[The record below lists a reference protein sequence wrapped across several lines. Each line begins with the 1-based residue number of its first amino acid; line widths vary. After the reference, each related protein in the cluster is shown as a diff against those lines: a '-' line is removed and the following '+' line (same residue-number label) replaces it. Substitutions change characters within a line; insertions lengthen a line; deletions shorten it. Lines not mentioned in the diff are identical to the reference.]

1 MRNPLKKNDLF
12 WRSPEISYFCIG
24 YVAKKK
30 FFGDKIKIKM
40 ALQSIENKILAAIKR
55 KKNGTILF
63 ASDFADMGERKAI
76 NKAFERITMSG
87 KIIRLARGIYC
98 KPKVDTEFGFGIM
111 YPSVDDVAQA
121 IAQRDKCRIVPTGD
135 AALNKLGLSTQVPM
149 NAVYFTDGT
158 PRRIKIYNGRG
169 ILFKHVV
176 PKRLDF
182 KSELIMLITFA
193 LQELGQGNVNKEQL
207 NRIEQ
212 LLSNEPKER
221 IAEDLKLVPSWIR
234 SIILKAYE

>member
-1 MRNPLKKNDLF
+1 M
-12 WRSPEISYFCIG
+12 
-24 YVAKKK
+24 
-30 FFGDKIKIKM
+30 
-40 ALQSIENKILAAIKR
+40 QSIENKILSVIKS
-55 KKNGTILF
+55 KKYGTILF
-63 ASDFADMGERKAI
+63 ASDFADAGERKTI
-76 NKAFERITMSG
+76 NKAFERIALSG

-98 KPKVDTEFGFGIM
+98 KPKVDTEFGFGVI

-135 AALNKLGLSTQVPM
+135 TALNKLGLSTQVPM
-149 NAVYFTDGT
+149 NAVYLTDGT

-193 LQELGQGNVNKEQL
+193 LQTLGQGNLSEEQFS
-207 NRIEQ
+207 RIKQ

-221 IAEDLKLVPSWIR
+221 ISEDLKLIPGWIR
-234 SIILKAYE
+234 SIILKMYE

>member
-1 MRNPLKKNDLF
+1 M
-12 WRSPEISYFCIG
+12 
-24 YVAKKK
+24 
-30 FFGDKIKIKM
+30 
-40 ALQSIENKILAAIKR
+40 QSIENKILSTIKS
-55 KKNGTILF
+55 KKYGTILF
-63 ASDFADMGERKAI
+63 ASDFADAGERKTI
-76 NKAFERITMSG
+76 NKAFERIALSG

-98 KPKVDTEFGFGIM
+98 KPKVDTEFGFGII

-135 AALNKLGLSTQVPM
+135 TALNKLGLSTQVPM
-149 NAVYFTDGT
+149 NAVYLTDGT

-193 LQELGQGNVNKEQL
+193 LQTLGQGNMNEEQL
-207 NRIEQ
+207 NRIKQ

-221 IAEDLKLVPSWIR
+221 IAEDLKLVPGWIR
-234 SIILKAYE
+234 SIILKMYE

>member
-1 MRNPLKKNDLF
+1 M
-12 WRSPEISYFCIG
+12 
-24 YVAKKK
+24 
-30 FFGDKIKIKM
+30 
-40 ALQSIENKILAAIKR
+40 QSVENKILSVINS
-55 KKNGTILF
+55 KKYGTILF
-63 ASDFADMGERKAI
+63 ASDFADAGERKTI
-76 NKAFERITMSG
+76 YKAFERIAFSG

-98 KPKVDTEFGFGIM
+98 KPKVDTEFGFGVI

-135 AALNKLGLSTQVPM
+135 TALNKLGLSTQVPM
-149 NAVYFTDGT
+149 NAVYLTDGT

-193 LQELGQGNVNKEQL
+193 LQTLGQGNLSEEQFS
-207 NRIEQ
+207 RIKQ

-221 IAEDLKLVPSWIR
+221 ISEDLKLIPGWIR
-234 SIILKAYE
+234 SIILKMYE

>member
-1 MRNPLKKNDLF
+1 M
-12 WRSPEISYFCIG
+12 
-24 YVAKKK
+24 
-30 FFGDKIKIKM
+30 
-40 ALQSIENKILAAIKR
+40 QSVENKILSVIKS
-55 KKNGTILF
+55 KKYGTILF
-63 ASDFADMGERKAI
+63 ASDFADAGERKTI
-76 NKAFERITMSG
+76 NKAFERIALSG

-98 KPKVDTEFGFGIM
+98 KPKVDTEFGFGVI

-121 IAQRDKCRIVPTGD
+121 IEQRYKCRIVPTGD
-135 AALNKLGLSTQVPM
+135 TALNKLGLSTQVPM
-149 NAVYFTDGT
+149 NAVYLTDGT

-193 LQELGQGNVNKEQL
+193 LQTLGQGNLSEEQFS
-207 NRIEQ
+207 RIKQ

-221 IAEDLKLVPSWIR
+221 ISEDLKLIPGWIR
-234 SIILKAYE
+234 SIILKMYE

>member
-1 MRNPLKKNDLF
+1 M
-12 WRSPEISYFCIG
+12 
-24 YVAKKK
+24 
-30 FFGDKIKIKM
+30 FFGDIKPNKISM
-40 ALQSIENKILAAIKR
+40 QSVENKILSVIKS
-55 KKNGTILF
+55 KKYGTILF
-63 ASDFADMGERKAI
+63 ASDFADAGERKTI
-76 NKAFERITMSG
+76 NKAFERIALSG

-98 KPKVDTEFGFGIM
+98 KPKVDIEFGFGVI

-135 AALNKLGLSTQVPM
+135 TALNKLGLSTQVPM
-149 NAVYFTDGT
+149 NAVYLTDGT

-193 LQELGQGNVNKEQL
+193 LQTLGQGNVSEEQFS
-207 NRIEQ
+207 RIKQ

-221 IAEDLKLVPSWIR
+221 IAEDLKLIPGWIR
-234 SIILKAYE
+234 SIILKMYE

>member
-1 MRNPLKKNDLF
+1 M
-12 WRSPEISYFCIG
+12 
-24 YVAKKK
+24 
-30 FFGDKIKIKM
+30 FFGDIKQKKISM
-40 ALQSIENKILAAIKR
+40 QSVENKILSVIKS
-55 KKNGTILF
+55 KKYGTILF
-63 ASDFADMGERKAI
+63 ASDFADAGERKTI
-76 NKAFERITMSG
+76 NKAFERIALSG

-98 KPKVDTEFGFGIM
+98 KPKVDTEFGFGVI

-135 AALNKLGLSTQVPM
+135 TALNKLGLSTQVPM
-149 NAVYFTDGT
+149 NAVYLTDGT

-193 LQELGQGNVNKEQL
+193 LQTLGQGNLGEEQFS
-207 NRIEQ
+207 RIKQ

-221 IAEDLKLVPSWIR
+221 ISEDLKLIPGWIR
-234 SIILKAYE
+234 SIILKMYE

>member
-1 MRNPLKKNDLF
+1 M
-12 WRSPEISYFCIG
+12 
-24 YVAKKK
+24 
-30 FFGDKIKIKM
+30 FFGDIRQNKISM
-40 ALQSIENKILAAIKR
+40 QSVENKILSVIKS
-55 KKNGTILF
+55 KKYGTILF
-63 ASDFADMGERKAI
+63 ANDFAYAGERKTI
-76 NKAFERITMSG
+76 NKAFERIALSG

-98 KPKVDTEFGFGIM
+98 KPKIDTEFGFGVI

-135 AALNKLGLSTQVPM
+135 TALNKLGLSTQVPM
-149 NAVYFTDGT
+149 NAVYLTDGT

-193 LQELGQGNVNKEQL
+193 LQTLGQGNLSEEQL
-207 NRIEQ
+207 NRIKQ

-221 IAEDLKLVPSWIR
+221 IAEDLKLVPGWIR
-234 SIILKAYE
+234 SIILKMYE

>member
-1 MRNPLKKNDLF
+1 M
-12 WRSPEISYFCIG
+12 
-24 YVAKKK
+24 
-30 FFGDKIKIKM
+30 
-40 ALQSIENKILAAIKR
+40 QSVENKILSVIKS
-55 KKNGTILF
+55 KKYGTILF
-63 ASDFADMGERKAI
+63 ASDFADAGERKTI
-76 NKAFERITMSG
+76 NKAFERIALSG

-98 KPKVDTEFGFGIM
+98 KPKVDTEFGFGVI

-135 AALNKLGLSTQVPM
+135 TALNKLGLSTQVPM
-149 NAVYFTDGT
+149 NAVYLTDGT

-193 LQELGQGNVNKEQL
+193 LQTLGQGNLSEEQFS
-207 NRIEQ
+207 RIKQ

-221 IAEDLKLVPSWIR
+221 IYEDLKLIPGWIR
-234 SIILKAYE
+234 SIILKMYE

>member
-1 MRNPLKKNDLF
+1 M
-12 WRSPEISYFCIG
+12 
-24 YVAKKK
+24 
-30 FFGDKIKIKM
+30 FFGDIKPNKISM
-40 ALQSIENKILAAIKR
+40 QSVENKILSVIKS
-55 KKNGTILF
+55 KKYGTILF
-63 ASDFADMGERKAI
+63 ASDFADAGERKTI
-76 NKAFERITMSG
+76 NKAFERIALSG

-98 KPKVDTEFGFGIM
+98 KPKVDTEFGFGVI

-135 AALNKLGLSTQVPM
+135 TALNKLGLSTQVPM
-149 NAVYFTDGT
+149 SAVYLTDGT

-193 LQELGQGNVNKEQL
+193 LQTLGQGNLSEEQFS
-207 NRIEQ
+207 RIKQ

-221 IAEDLKLVPSWIR
+221 ISEDLKLIPGWIR
-234 SIILKAYE
+234 SIILKMYE

>member
-1 MRNPLKKNDLF
+1 M
-12 WRSPEISYFCIG
+12 
-24 YVAKKK
+24 
-30 FFGDKIKIKM
+30 FFGDIKQNKISM
-40 ALQSIENKILAAIKR
+40 QSVENKILSVIKS
-55 KKNGTILF
+55 KKYGTILF
-63 ASDFADMGERKAI
+63 ASDFADAGERKTI
-76 NKAFERITMSG
+76 NKAFERIALSG

-98 KPKVDTEFGFGIM
+98 KPKVDTEFGFGVI

-135 AALNKLGLSTQVPM
+135 TALNKLGLSTQVPM
-149 NAVYFTDGT
+149 NAVYLTDGT

-193 LQELGQGNVNKEQL
+193 LQTLGQGNLSEEQFS
-207 NRIEQ
+207 RIKQ

-221 IAEDLKLVPSWIR
+221 ISEDLKLIPGWIR
-234 SIILKAYE
+234 SIILKMYE

>member
-1 MRNPLKKNDLF
+1 M
-12 WRSPEISYFCIG
+12 
-24 YVAKKK
+24 V
-30 FFGDKIKIKM
+30 KM
-40 ALQSIENKILAAIKR
+40 VSQSIENKILSVINR
-55 KKNGTILF
+55 KKHGSILF
-63 ASDFADMGERKAI
+63 ASDFADMGERKTI
-76 NKAFERITMSG
+76 NKVFERIALSG

-98 KPKVDTEFGFGIM
+98 KPKIDTEFGFGIM

-149 NAVYFTDGT
+149 NAVYLTDGT

-193 LQELGQGNVNKEQL
+193 LQRLGQGNVSEEQL
-207 NRIEQ
+207 DRVKHLLANELKGRIV
-212 LLSNEPKER
+212 
-221 IAEDLKLVPSWIR
+221 EDLKLIPGWIR

>member
-1 MRNPLKKNDLF
+1 M
-12 WRSPEISYFCIG
+12 
-24 YVAKKK
+24 
-30 FFGDKIKIKM
+30 
-40 ALQSIENKILAAIKR
+40 QSVENKILSVIKS
-55 KKNGTILF
+55 KKYGTILF
-63 ASDFADMGERKAI
+63 ASDFADAGERKTI
-76 NKAFERITMSG
+76 NKAFERIALSG

-98 KPKVDTEFGFGIM
+98 KPKVDTEFGFGVI
-111 YPSVDDVAQA
+111 YPSVDDVARA

-135 AALNKLGLSTQVPM
+135 TALNKLGLSTQVPM
-149 NAVYFTDGT
+149 NAVYLTDGT

-193 LQELGQGNVNKEQL
+193 LQTLGQGNLSEEQFS
-207 NRIEQ
+207 RIKQ

-221 IAEDLKLVPSWIR
+221 ISEDLKLIPGWIR
-234 SIILKAYE
+234 SIILKMYE

>member
-1 MRNPLKKNDLF
+1 M
-12 WRSPEISYFCIG
+12 
-24 YVAKKK
+24 
-30 FFGDKIKIKM
+30 
-40 ALQSIENKILAAIKR
+40 QSVENKILSVIKS
-55 KKNGTILF
+55 KKYGTILF
-63 ASDFADMGERKAI
+63 ASDFADAGERKTI
-76 NKAFERITMSG
+76 NKAFERIALSG

-98 KPKVDTEFGFGIM
+98 KPKVDTEFGFGVI

-121 IAQRDKCRIVPTGD
+121 IAQRDKCRIVPTGNT
-135 AALNKLGLSTQVPM
+135 ALNKLGLSTQVPM
-149 NAVYFTDGT
+149 NAVYLTDGT

-193 LQELGQGNVNKEQL
+193 LQTLGQGNLSEEQFS
-207 NRIEQ
+207 RIKQ

-221 IAEDLKLVPSWIR
+221 ISEDLKLIPGWIR
-234 SIILKAYE
+234 SIILKMYE

>member
-1 MRNPLKKNDLF
+1 MKPKR
-12 WRSPEISYFCIG
+12 IS
-24 YVAKKK
+24 
-30 FFGDKIKIKM
+30 M
-40 ALQSIENKILAAIKR
+40 QSVENKILSVIKT
-55 KKNGTILF
+55 KKYGTILF
-63 ASDFADMGERKAI
+63 ASDFADAGERKTI
-76 NKAFERITMSG
+76 NKAFERIALSG

-98 KPKVDTEFGFGIM
+98 KPKVDTEFGFGVM

-135 AALNKLGLSTQVPM
+135 TALNKLGLSTQVPM
-149 NAVYFTDGT
+149 NAVYLTDGT

-193 LQELGQGNVNKEQL
+193 LQTLGQGNLSEEQFS
-207 NRIEQ
+207 RIKQ

-221 IAEDLKLVPSWIR
+221 ISEDLKLIPGWIR
-234 SIILKAYE
+234 SIILKMYE

>member
-1 MRNPLKKNDLF
+1 M
-12 WRSPEISYFCIG
+12 
-24 YVAKKK
+24 
-30 FFGDKIKIKM
+30 
-40 ALQSIENKILAAIKR
+40 QSVENKILSVIKS
-55 KKNGTILF
+55 KKYGTILF
-63 ASDFADMGERKAI
+63 ASDFADAGERKTI
-76 NKAFERITMSG
+76 NKAFERIALSG

-98 KPKVDTEFGFGIM
+98 KPKLDTEFGFGVI

-135 AALNKLGLSTQVPM
+135 TALNKLGLSTQVPM
-149 NAVYFTDGT
+149 NAVYLTDGT

-193 LQELGQGNVNKEQL
+193 LQTLGQGNLSEEQFS
-207 NRIEQ
+207 RIKQ

-221 IAEDLKLVPSWIR
+221 ISEDLKLIPGWIR
-234 SIILKAYE
+234 SIILKMYE

>member
-1 MRNPLKKNDLF
+1 M
-12 WRSPEISYFCIG
+12 
-24 YVAKKK
+24 
-30 FFGDKIKIKM
+30 
-40 ALQSIENKILAAIKR
+40 QSVENKILSVIKS
-55 KKNGTILF
+55 KKYGTILF
-63 ASDFADMGERKAI
+63 ASDFADAGERKTI
-76 NKAFERITMSG
+76 NKAFERIALSG

-98 KPKVDTEFGFGIM
+98 KPKVDTEFGFGVI

-135 AALNKLGLSTQVPM
+135 TALNKLGLSTQVPM
-149 NAVYFTDGT
+149 NAVYLTDGT

-193 LQELGQGNVNKEQL
+193 LQTLGQGNLSEEQFS
-207 NRIEQ
+207 RIKQ
-212 LLSNEPKER
+212 LLSNEPKEL
-221 IAEDLKLVPSWIR
+221 ISEDLKLIPGWIR
-234 SIILKAYE
+234 SIILKMYE